1 MPSLL
6 AILAIVMAIFTQ
18 AMSTPTAQHPLA
30 IPNDDQD
37 LLAYQRVNV
46 TLGVMAKCPDALACE
61 AVFDKVLDRV
71 NSKVRLTMSYI
82 GTVDKHKHQ
91 HKYGVECKHGD
102 QECAANIQQLCVQHA
117 LDPQRAGD
125 DYDLSPSAAQKKW
138 WNFIQ
143 CQNYA
148 GLSKIGDE
156 DQARKCLNL
165 VGGPRWEQDGIAACV
180 HSSQGRKLLKRSVT
194 ASHNSNISLS
204 CTIQI
209 EGTNRCIRDGSAWK
223 NCQAGHEVG
232 DFVSQIEKEW
242 SRKNGESLQPAS
254 VRPSATLRKRQSS
267 PSPSAP
273 DGNGIL
279 GSGSRTPPSVFVS
292 LNWPAHLYILG
303 VVYNVLTPI
312 RLPRPVSRPWS
323 LVSILTPSALPFV
336 PLRTAIRSHLEP

>member
-6 AILAIVMAIFTQ
+6 ALLAIVLAVATAAMA
-18 AMSTPTAQHPLA
+18 TPTAQHPLA
-30 IPNDDQD
+30 IPD

-82 GTVDKHKHQ
+82 GTVDKHS
-91 HKYGVECKHGD
+91 KYGVECKHGD

-148 GLSKIGDE
+148 GLSRVGDE
-156 DQARKCLNL
+156 DQARRCLNL
-165 VGGPRWEQDGIAACV
+165 VGGPRWEQDGIASCV
-180 HSSQGRKLLKRSVT
+180 HSSKGRKLLKRSVT
-194 ASHNSNISLS
+194 ASKHSNISLS

-209 EGTNRCIRDGSAWK
+209 EGTTRCIRDGGAWK
-223 NCQAGHEVG
+223 DCQAGHEVG
-232 DFVSQIEKEW
+232 DFVAQIEKEW
-242 SRKNGESLQPAS
+242 SRKNALQTAT
-254 VRPSATLRKRQSS
+254 VKPSPTLRKRQSS
-267 PSPSAP
+267 PSQSAP

-279 GSGSRTPPSVFVS
+279 GSGSRTPPTVFVS
-292 LNWPAHLYILG
+292 EQPY
-303 VVYNVLTPI
+303 
-312 RLPRPVSRPWS
+312 
-323 LVSILTPSALPFV
+323 
-336 PLRTAIRSHLEP
+336 